1 MFSALMLVII
11 FLEMSIAVATVL
23 GGMLVLSQYLT
34 NKRIQDFYVFMI
46 LAIAAFADIGM
57 LLSQIAFN
65 LQNPFASIG
74 FRMFLYCIILEGIF
88 IWFHLANIYGIKS
101 RKGTV
106 LLLAVSAA
114 VAFYFSQ
121 AKVDLAFQEGVIVPV
136 GELAHFVIGLSALAL
151 VIGIEALF
159 AMTGLKKLDKN
170 AAPRYR
176 ISKIAGAFML
186 AFFICFTVYT
196 ITRMIYFY
204 AFSWVFVFLA
214 MLLLF
219 LFSMLPEESPIIS
232 KPFQYFRTRIL
243 FQLVIILMVII
254 IISLEG
260 MAFISI
266 SISKK
271 ALSES
276 VIESYKRVAEDTI
289 KVINQS
295 RIDVLPER
303 QTLEEIGR
311 ILDSTKIGDR
321 GSVFLISPEKRVFIN
336 RENRWISLGNSP
348 SFMSGQVL
356 AGKVPGGEMD
366 IFGEKVI
373 AAYFPIKKLG
383 WGIVVGQPINFAYAR
398 IRQMETTFITFV
410 LIWILLTIVAGVA
423 LAKNIEGPINELK
436 KGILKIEK
444 GDLNYKINIGKIDEL
459 GDLAENFN
467 KMTGQ
472 LKESQESLIRSERL
486 ASLGFMAA
494 GMAHEI
500 KNALV
505 PLRTLMDLLVVSGKD
520 QAFIA
525 KFNELVPKEV
535 ERINM
540 LSTDLLHYSKPS
552 EPAFEYLDLNEV
564 IKESADFLEIQAR
577 KKNVALKLDL
587 LKIPDI
593 KADRNGMIEVMT
605 NLILN
610 AIEAMNGGEIVL
622 KSCEKNGRVM
632 VEISDNGPGIPEENT
647 KKMFLPFFTTKKEG
661 TGMGLAITQRIITD
675 HGGTIDVKSTH
686 GLGTT
691 FFLSF
696 QQKS

>member
-1 MFSALMLVII
+1 MLIII

-23 GGMLVLSQYLT
+23 GSMLVLSQYLA
-34 NKRIQDFYVFMI
+34 NKRIQDFYVSAI

-74 FRMFLYCIILEGIF
+74 FRMFLYCIILESIF

-101 RKGTV
+101 RTGTA

-121 AKVDLAFQEGVIVPV
+121 AKVDLALQEGVIVPV
-136 GELAHFVIGLSALAL
+136 GELTNFVFGFSALAF
-151 VIGIEALF
+151 VIGIESLF

-170 AAPRYR
+170 VASRYK

-186 AFFICFTVYT
+186 AFFICFTIYT

-204 AFSWVFVFLA
+204 AFSWVFVFFA

-219 LFSMLPEESPIIS
+219 LFSMLPEESPIIGN
-232 KPFQYFRTRIL
+232 PFRYFRTRIL
-243 FQLVIILMVII
+243 FQLIITLIVII

-289 KVINQS
+289 KIINES

-303 QTLEEIGR
+303 ETLEKISQ

-321 GSVFLISPEKRVFIN
+321 GSVFLISPEKRIFIN
-336 RENRWISLGNSP
+336 RENRWISLGNPP
-348 SFMSGQVL
+348 SFLSDKVL
-356 AGKVPGGEMD
+356 TGKVSGGEMD

-373 AAYFPIKKLG
+373 ATYFPIKKLG

-398 IRQMETTFITFV
+398 IKQMESTFIMFV
-410 LIWILLTIVAGVA
+410 LTWILFTIVAGVA
-423 LAKNIEGPINELK
+423 LAKNIEGPISELK
-436 KGILKIEK
+436 KGIMKIEK

-467 KMTGQ
+467 RMTKQ

-505 PLRTLMDLLVVSGKD
+505 PLRTLMDLLVISGKD
-520 QAFIA
+520 QAFVS

-564 IKESADFLEIQAR
+564 IKEAADFLEIQAR
-577 KKNVALKLDL
+577 KKDVVLKLNL
-587 LKIPDI
+587 SKIPDV

-610 AIEAMNGGEIVL
+610 AIEAMSGGEIVL
-622 KSCEKNGRVM
+622 SSYEKDGKVM
-632 VEISDNGPGIPEENT
+632 IEISDNGPGMPEENL
-647 KKMFLPFFTTKKEG
+647 KKIFLPFFTTKKEG
-661 TGMGLAITQRIITD
+661 TGMGLAITQRIVTD
-675 HGGTIDVKSTH
+675 HGGTIEVKSSH
-686 GLGTT
+686 GVGTT

-696 QQKS
+696 PQKS